1 MAEEIKK
8 IKEEVQ
14 EIEEKSDFRFI
25 LERQGKTSDHIFS
38 ALITVII
45 AWAVSVAVIVA
56 GFLLY
61 LNQYD
66 YTSTQSYEANGIYAL
81 IDSEGNIIAQD
92 ISPEIW
98 DNFTEWWKVYGE
110 GKSND
115 NEGAN

>member
-1 MAEEIKK
+1 MEEVKKEAEEIKEN
-8 IKEEVQ
+8 IKE
-14 EIEEKSDFRFI
+14 KSFAMELILNARNDAKRWFI
-25 LERQGKTSDHIFS
+25 
-38 ALITVII
+38 
-45 AWAVSVAVIVA
+45 VAMTILFMWLVTIA

-81 IDSEGNIIAQD
+81 IDSEGNMIAQD
-92 ISPEIW
+92 ISQETW
-98 DNFTEWWKVYGE
+98 DKFTEWWKVYGE